1 MIRVLLAD
9 DHPLVRQGV
18 RSVVDRQPDMR
29 VIGEAG
35 DVAAL
40 DAWLGRSDVDVLV
53 LDLSLPG
60 VSSGLDL
67 TRRVRR
73 AAPALRTLPG
83 VVYFESTGGG
93 SRGFTEQH
101 GGDCLETGGACA
113 R

>member
-53 LDLSLPG
+53 LDL
-60 VSSGLDL
+60 
-67 TRRVRR
+67 
-73 AAPALRTLPG
+73 
-83 VVYFESTGGG
+83 
-93 SRGFTEQH
+93 
-101 GGDCLETGGACA
+101 
-113 R
+113 